1 MSNRWTT
8 YSKFAFN
15 ALRSNIDLYPDDS
28 NAKRA
33 AGRIFYDLIFS
44 SGTVKTGLISKEAM
58 KLKKPC
64 EDHYL
69 SPQFVCRMICES
81 PELYLEDYLIFE
93 NLFFQCRRTIMVTSQ
108 QNTALSKLTKNN
120 RGNFQVFVPTNLK
133 YEHLGIKLFER
144 QGRLWSD
151 SVELDSSVLD
161 HYVPSDLL
169 EFEKQFLVNE

>member
-58 KLKKPC
+58 ELKKPC

-93 NLFFQCRRTIMVTSQ
+93 NLFFQCRRTIMVTSK
-108 QNTALSKLTKNN
+108 QNNDLSQLTKNKN
-120 RGNFQVFVPTNLK
+120 GHFQVFVPTNLK

-151 SVELDSSVLD
+151 SVELENSVLD

-169 EFEKQFLVNE
+169 EFEKQFLVK